1 MIEKIKYYQEDN
13 LRMSNE
19 VVTLS
24 NKLENTKQQLKQFED
39 NKAKLMYQMQNLN
52 NIISENNIIDSP
64 FGTSTQKNE
73 YKPETDEKT
82 SDDKKQ
88 IVQNKLENLKQRIRS
103 AENLNAPLIKKENKN
118 GAGFGFKISTEIIA
132 ALVVGV
138 GIGLIVDKYLGTKP
152 FGLIIFFIFGA
163 IAGFLNVYRVMRR
176 IEKQ

>member
-1 MIEKIKYYQEDN
+1 MVD
-13 LRMSNE
+13 
-19 VVTLS
+19 
-24 NKLENTKQQLKQFED
+24 
-39 NKAKLMYQMQNLN
+39 
-52 NIISENNIIDSP
+52 
-64 FGTSTQKNE
+64 
-73 YKPETDEKT
+73 
-82 SDDKKQ
+82 DDKLRKLKERIDTAETTNSPPPKQ
-88 IVQNKLENLKQRIRS
+88 KKQS
-103 AENLNAPLIKKENKN
+103 

>member
-1 MIEKIKYYQEDN
+1 MVND
-13 LRMSNE
+13 
-19 VVTLS
+19 
-24 NKLENTKQQLKQFED
+24 NKLNQLKER
-39 NKAKLMYQMQNLN
+39 
-52 NIISENNIIDSP
+52 IDTAQ
-64 FGTSTQKNE
+64 TSNTPPPKQ
-73 YKPETDEKT
+73 
-82 SDDKKQ
+82 KKQ
-88 IVQNKLENLKQRIRS
+88 S
-103 AENLNAPLIKKENKN
+103 